1 MDVEGYELKA
11 LVGAERIIAN
21 GSPIILYEIKDDL
34 GICHELIEAFK
45 SLGYESYFALPDAK
59 TIVKHNRDVPIDG
72 YLLNMIAIRPQ
83 SLGRLEGLIN
93 IEQSQA
99 DVLDKMATIV

>member
-1 MDVEGYELKA
+1 MTGTQSRKYNQ
-11 LVGAERIIAN
+11 G
-21 GSPIILYEIKDDL
+21 
-34 GICHELIEAFK
+34 
-45 SLGYESYFALPDAK
+45 
-59 TIVKHNRDVPIDG
+59 TPIDD

-99 DVLDKMATIV
+99 DVLENMATIV